1 MQELSTTPLKI
12 HLNDWFFG
20 LTEGAGSLS
29 VFESWAFE
37 DHESVG
43 YRFWVDPLEGAWK
56 DTWIYHPG
64 VAKRDVSWVDCYSPD
79 RIGEP
84 GNWGYYGGR
93 RPFAATNF
101 AKTTAAYFFKPN
113 GPLER

>member
-56 DTWIYHPG
+56 DT
-64 VAKRDVSWVDCYSPD
+64 
-79 RIGEP
+79 
-84 GNWGYYGGR
+84 
-93 RPFAATNF
+93 
-101 AKTTAAYFFKPN
+101 
-113 GPLER
+113 